1 MPADIKGSKTG
12 CFCKINV
19 CVLLVATIDPPYPA
33 ESVTDAVISSSV
45 EKSPEDAASVHKPM
59 PLVESGNPHTLL
71 CDDDDSAICNE
82 IDIVRP
88 LVKTRVRPTASCTW
102 KAARTLLES

>member
-19 CVLLVATIDPPYPA
+19 CVLLVATIDPPYPT
-33 ESVTDAVISSSV
+33 ESVIDAVISSSV

-82 IDIVRP
+82 IDI
-88 LVKTRVRPTASCTW
+88 TDN
-102 KAARTLLES
+102 